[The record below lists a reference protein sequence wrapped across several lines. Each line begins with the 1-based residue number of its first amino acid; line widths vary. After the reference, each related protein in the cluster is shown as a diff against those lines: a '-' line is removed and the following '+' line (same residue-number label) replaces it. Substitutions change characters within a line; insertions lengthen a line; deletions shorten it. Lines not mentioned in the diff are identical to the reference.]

1 VFFRDSFDPTGALR
15 ESLLAWS
22 GWLRFVFYPWKK
34 AQRQTTCRNPSR
46 QNHLRKTI
54 RRSDSLQE
62 PDRRIHF
69 VSIRERIQTGLAA
82 SLPFAKPANFKA
94 RMTENQHVSAGP
106 AETCF
111 YEGKSAKMTK
121 PAYLNLR
128 FLAASDFFFLFTLG
142 FS

>member
-1 VFFRDSFDPTGALR
+1 MFFRDSFDPTGALR

-69 VSIRERIQTGLAA
+69 VSIREPHSNRFGSFPALCKTGQL
-82 SLPFAKPANFKA
+82 KA

-111 YEGKSAKMTK
+111 
-121 PAYLNLR
+121 
-128 FLAASDFFFLFTLG
+128 
-142 FS
+142 

>member
-1 VFFRDSFDPTGALR
+1 MTIPI
-15 ESLLAWS
+15 
-22 GWLRFVFYPWKK
+22 
-34 AQRQTTCRNPSR
+34 RQTHRRIARIPVRLVGKAAFCFLSSEESTAPNNLPESKPSKSFEK
-46 QNHLRKTI
+46 NHTEVRLPQE
-54 RRSDSLQE
+54 SDL
-62 PDRRIHF
+62 RIHF
-69 VSIRERIQTGLAA
+69 VSIREPHSNRFGSFPALCKTGQL
-82 SLPFAKPANFKA
+82 KA